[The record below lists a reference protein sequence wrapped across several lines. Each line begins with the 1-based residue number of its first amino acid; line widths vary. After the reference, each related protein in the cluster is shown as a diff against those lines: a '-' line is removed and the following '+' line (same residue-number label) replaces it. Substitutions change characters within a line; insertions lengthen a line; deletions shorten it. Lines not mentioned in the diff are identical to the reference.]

1 VAAPVKAK
9 PSLLAQIIARQLIEY
24 AEGARDEPPRAEG
37 VSAAELYLALRALGR
52 DPLEVARRARKRWE
66 RQRAESLEGALGGAP
81 AAAGAP
87 ATAGAPAA
95 PAAAGRGE
103 RRWAVGRARLGKR
116 QLKELAEWL
125 AAAGMGVLVYLDEEG
140 LHAVGL
146 LDGRRRLVSLDVDR
160 SFFGFG
166 DSYEVGG
173 RTRPYALLGQLGS
186 ALWRVRKADEVE
198 LVADEEGLWL
208 SGGGEEA
215 LVASVHVEPEEERRM
230 EEALG
235 MLKRL
240 RESWWQYTPDWL
252 EVHPH
257 GLRALLEY
265 AKLLREEVGDPV
277 LVVRWEGGEPQLAVA
292 AENAEGVR
300 AYAELPKEFVLRHS
314 ESWWKTYEGQY
325 PLGWVAAVPKG
336 VDSAYVRTGHRETER
351 GREGGLLRLSLS
363 GGGAYLNVV
372 QTPLAERVRAERPR
386 FAYSLSIGAE
396 GEAYAALFSLLGEME
411 ARALLEG
418 DRYSFRIRALN
429 GERTAFLEAEVA
441 SPEVPV
447 SRRELE
453 TALALNSAVGRALA
467 RATDTLSRIAL
478 SRFAEPHVAVDEEGG
493 VWVSGIRVLPP
504 SRAEEA
510 RREAE
515 ELRRFFEARVWRS
528 AAALPHLVVDGGA
541 LVAAVK
547 KLVDRREAAVVR
559 VRLEPS
565 GRGVVEVLDSGGNV
579 VWRHEGEL
587 ERGAPAK
594 PLEGRFR
601 ITGQGR
607 FPVPLNQPLMRGRRV
622 YISLAEAREGEPP
635 LLALSY
641 GLGSFVV
648 DAFVAPSAG

>member
-1 VAAPVKAK
+1 MAAPVKAR
-9 PSLLAQIIARQLIEY
+9 PSLLAQIVARQLIEY
-24 AEGARDEPPRAEG
+24 AEGARDEPPTAEG
-37 VSAAELYLALRALGR
+37 VSAAELYLALRMLGKN
-52 DPLEVARRARKRWE
+52 PIEVARRSRERWE
-66 RQRAESLEGALGGAP
+66 RQRAKSLEGALGGAP
-81 AAAGAP
+81 VAAGAP
-87 ATAGAPAA
+87 AT
-95 PAAAGRGE
+95 PAAAGREE
-103 RRWAVGRARLGKR
+103 RQLAVGRARLGKK
-116 QLKELAEWL
+116 QLMELAEWL
-125 AAAGMGVLVYLDEEG
+125 AAAGDIFLYLDGEG
-140 LHAVGL
+140 LHAARLFDRG
-146 LDGRRRLVSLDVDR
+146 RRLVSLEMPY
-160 SFFGFG
+160 SFFGEY
-166 DSYEVGG
+166 SVGG
-173 RTRPYALLGQLGS
+173 RTRSYQLI
-186 ALWRVRKADEVE
+186 AEWLRIKLWKARGAGEVE
-198 LVADEEGLWL
+198 LVADEKGLWL
-208 SGGGEEA
+208 SAGGEKGA
-215 LVASVHVEPEEERRM
+215 IGLPLYEPEEERKM
-230 EEALG
+230 EEALE
-235 MLKRL
+235 MLRKL
-240 RESWWQYTPDWL
+240 WESPWRYTPDWL
-252 EVHPH
+252 AVHPH

-325 PLGWVAAVPKG
+325 PLGWVAAVPKS

-363 GGGAYLNVV
+363 GGGAYLDVV
-372 QTPLAERVRAERPR
+372 QTPLAERVRAECPR

-396 GEAYAALFSLLGEME
+396 GEAYAALFRLLGEME

-418 DRYSFRIRALN
+418 GGYSFRIRALN

-453 TALALNSAVGRALA
+453 TALVLNSAVGRALA
-467 RATDTLSRIAL
+467 KATVTLSRIAL

-493 VWVSGIRVLPP
+493 VWVSGIRILPP

-547 KLVDRREAAVVR
+547 KLVDRGEAAVVR

-607 FPVPLNQPLMRGRRV
+607 FPVPLNQPLMRRIPV

-641 GLGSFVV
+641 GLGSFAVN
-648 DAFVAPSAG
+648 AFVAPSAG